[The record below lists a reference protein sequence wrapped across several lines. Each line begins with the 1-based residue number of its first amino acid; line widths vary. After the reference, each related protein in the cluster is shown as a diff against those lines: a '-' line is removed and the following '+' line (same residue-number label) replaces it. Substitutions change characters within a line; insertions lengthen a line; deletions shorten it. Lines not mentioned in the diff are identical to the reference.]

1 MSDKTKI
8 LEKLKNAV
16 VELKPDLAVEA
27 AKEALDAGIAPLE
40 AIEEGLTK
48 GINIIADQFDEGEI
62 FMPQLIVAAEAFMKA
77 CEILQSQM
85 SQEES
90 KKSSIGKALFFT
102 VEGDIHDIGKNIVKT
117 MFMANNFEVF
127 DLGRDVPADVVVQK
141 AQEYKVD
148 IIAGSALMTTTM
160 PSQRDVINALVE
172 AGVRDQFKVIFG
184 GAPVTAEWCKEIGAD
199 GYGENAAEAVKV
211 AKALLGK

>member
-16 VELKPDLAVEA
+16 VDLKPDLAVEA
-27 AKEALDAGIAPLE
+27 AKEALAAGIDPLE

-48 GINIIADQFDEGEI
+48 GINIIADKFDEGEI

-77 CEILQSQM
+77 CEILQAQM
-85 SQEES
+85 SQVET
-90 KKSSIGKALFFT
+90 KKAAVGKALFFT

-141 AQEYKVD
+141 AQEYDVD

-160 PSQRDVINALVE
+160 PSQRDVIKALEE
-172 AGVRDQFKVIFG
+172 AGVRDRFKVLFG
-184 GAPVTAEWCKEIGAD
+184 GAPVTEEWCKEIGAD